1 MFIVGTSMVKS
12 MRMKEVNKQLRNSFV
27 KLRSFPGTT
36 LQHLK
41 YYVVPSF
48 TEETPEKIM
57 LHGGCNDVSNKI
69 QRLQMKRLQMK

>member
-12 MRMKEVNKQLRNSFV
+12 IRMKEVNKQLCNSFV

-41 YYVVPSF
+41 YYVVPF
-48 TEETPEKIM
+48 LTEETPKKIM
-57 LHGGCNDVSNKI
+57 LYGGCNDVNNKI
-69 QRLQMKRLQMK
+69 QLQKRLQMK